1 MNTPKLDEVVR
12 SVCNL
17 CLRGCGILAHLENG
31 KITRIEGDREH
42 PVSKG
47 ALCSKGLASLEI
59 LYHPNRLQHPL
70 KRSGKRGK
78 GKWQQIS
85 WDEALSTIADELLKA
100 KKNYGAESVAFIKGA
115 ARGIQDGLLYRLA
128 NTFGTPHFVTQDH
141 VCFEPSNF
149 GAKITCGFLPNP
161 DYNYPPACIVVWG
174 ANFVETGTP
183 QYGPTLEAAN
193 KGTQL
198 IVIDPR
204 RIKLATKADLWLQL
218 RPGSD
223 LALALGMI
231 NVIINEEL
239 YDKAFV
245 DRWTVGFSELKTHV
259 EDYTPGKVERITWV
273 PADMIK
279 RAARLYATSK
289 PAVIPRGNGIEQN
302 VNSFQAGRAI
312 AILRAITGNL
322 DVPGGEIEPSSTG
335 VLGWLAPEV
344 TLASKLPAD
353 KWAKR
358 VDADLNLV
366 PAFSPFSMLLPQRI
380 IKTIIEGDPYPVHAA
395 YIQAANPLLTY
406 SNAQKT
412 YRALKKLD
420 FLAVVDLFMT
430 PTAELADIVLPAATY
445 LEFDSITSPLRD
457 SGARIL
463 AQPLPKVVEIA
474 ECWSDLEILNEL
486 AKKLGLKEYF
496 WDNTEAFLDYL
507 LKPVGLTLQ
516 EFRKIGVIEGDKK
529 YKKYEV
535 ASFNT
540 PSGKVELYSN
550 QLKEWGFDP
559 LPTYHELPE
568 TPYSDPQLAKEYPL
582 IFTSYKAEPYR
593 HSMGRQIVTL
603 RASHSEP
610 TVSIHP
616 TAASNLGITEG
627 DWVYIE
633 TKRGRIKQKA
643 NLTND
648 IDPRVV
654 VVDYGWWFPEKGVA
668 ELYSWAESNV
678 NILTDDKPPYSHEI
692 GSTNLRGI
700 SCKVYKV

>member
-17 CLRGCGILAHLENG
+17 CLRGCGILVYLENG

-47 ALCSKGLASLEI
+47 ALCSKGLASVEI
-59 LYHPNRLQHPL
+59 LYHPDRLRHPL
-70 KRSGKRGK
+70 KRVGKRGE

-85 WDEALSTIADELLKA
+85 WDEALNIIADELLKA
-100 KKNYGAESVAFIKGA
+100 RDNYGAESVAFIKGA

-161 DYNYPPACIVVWG
+161 DYDYPPACIVIWG
-174 ANFVETGTP
+174 TNFAETGIP
-183 QYGPTLEAAN
+183 QYGPTLEATN
-193 KGTQL
+193 KGAQL
-198 IVIDPR
+198 IVVDPR
-204 RIKLATKADLWLQL
+204 RIKLATKAHLWLQL

-259 EDYTPGKVERITWV
+259 EDYTPEKVERITWV

-289 PAVIPRGNGIEQN
+289 PAAIPRGNGIEQN

-335 VLGWLAPEV
+335 ILWWLAPEV
-344 TLASKLPAD
+344 TLASELPAG
-353 KWAKR
+353 KWRKR
-358 VDADLNLV
+358 IDADLKLV

-380 IKTIIEGDPYPVHAA
+380 VKAIIEGDPYPIHAV

-406 SNAQKT
+406 SNAQET
-412 YRALKKLD
+412 YRALNKLD

-445 LEFDSITSPLRD
+445 LEFDSISSPLRD
-457 SGARIL
+457 PEARIL
-463 AQPLPKVVEIA
+463 VQLSPKVAEINK
-474 ECWSDLEILNEL
+474 CRSDLEILNEL
-486 AKKLGLKEYF
+486 AKKLGLEKYF
-496 WDNTEAFLDYL
+496 WDDTASFLDFL
-507 LKPVGLTLQ
+507 LKPVGLTLE
-516 EFRKIGVIEGDKK
+516 EFKKIEVIERGKK
-529 YKKYEV
+529 YRKYE
-535 ASFNT
+535 AAGFNT

-559 LPTYHELPE
+559 LPAYHELPE

-582 IFTSYKAEPYR
+582 IFTSCKAEPYR
-593 HSMGRQIVTL
+593 HSMGRQIASL
-603 RASHSEP
+603 RDSYPEP
-610 TVSIHP
+610 VINIHP
-616 TAASNLGITEG
+616 TTANKLGIAEG

-643 NLTND
+643 ALTNNL
-648 IDPRVV
+648 DPRVV
-654 VVDYGWWFPEKGVA
+654 IADYGWWFPEKGIA
-668 ELYSWAESNV
+668 ELHGWAESNI

>member
-1 MNTPKLDEVVR
+1 MNTPKLDGVVR
-12 SVCNL
+12 SVCML

-31 KITRIEGDREH
+31 KVVKAEGDREH

-47 ALCSKGLASLEI
+47 AMCSKGLASVEI
-59 LYHPNRLQHPL
+59 LYHPDRLRHPL
-70 KRSGKRGK
+70 KRVGKRGE

-85 WDEALSTIADELLKA
+85 WEEALNIVADELLKA
-100 KKNYGAESVAFIKGA
+100 RDNYGAESVAFIKGA

-149 GAKITCGFLPNP
+149 GAKITCGSLPNP
-161 DYNYPPACIVVWG
+161 DYEYPPACIVIWG
-174 ANFVETGTP
+174 TNFAETGIP
-183 QYGPTLEAAN
+183 QYGSTLEATN
-193 KGTQL
+193 KGAKL

-204 RIKLATKADLWLQL
+204 RIKLAAKADLWLQL

-245 DRWTVGFSELKTHV
+245 DRWTVGFSELKAHV
-259 EDYTPGKVERITWV
+259 EDYTPEKAERITWI

-289 PAVIPRGNGIEQN
+289 PATIPRGNGIEQN
-302 VNSFQAGRAI
+302 VNGFQAGRAI

-335 VLGWLAPEV
+335 ILGWLAPEV
-344 TLASKLPAD
+344 TLASELPAD
-353 KWAKR
+353 KWARR

-380 IKTIIEGDPYPVHAA
+380 VKAIIEGDPYPIHAA

-406 SNAQKT
+406 SNAQET
-412 YRALKKLD
+412 YRALNKLD
-420 FLAVVDLFMT
+420 FLAVADIFMT

-445 LEFDSITSPLRD
+445 LEFDSISSPLRD
-457 SGARIL
+457 PGARIL
-463 AQPLPKVVEIA
+463 AQLVPKVVEIA

-486 AKKLGLKEYF
+486 AKKLGLREYF
-496 WDNTEAFLDYL
+496 WNDTEAFLDYL
-507 LKPVGLTLQ
+507 LKPVGLTL
-516 EFRKIGVIEGDKK
+516 EGLKKIRVIEGIKK

-535 ASFNT
+535 NGFNT

-559 LPTYHELPE
+559 LPAYRELPE
-568 TPYSDPQLAKEYPL
+568 TPYSDPKLTKEYPL
-582 IFTSYKAEPYR
+582 IFTSRKAEPYR
-593 HSMGRQIVTL
+593 HSMGRQIASL
-603 RASHSEP
+603 RGNHPEP
-610 TVSIHP
+610 IVSIHP
-616 TAASNLGITEG
+616 TTASKLGVAEG

-633 TKRGRIKQKA
+633 TKRGRIKQKT
-643 NLTND
+643 NLTTS
-648 IDPRVV
+648 IDPRVIV
-654 VVDYGWWFPEKGVA
+654 IDYGWWFPEKGVT
-668 ELYSWAESNV
+668 ELYDWTESNI
-678 NILTDDKPPYSHEI
+678 NILTDDSPPYSHEM

-700 SCKVYKV
+700 SCKVYKA